1 MTCDEFIVFLRA
13 CNPRDDGPDGWRV
26 MLPGEVAA
34 VEGGDDQGFDA
45 KAHEQ
50 TAMLAVHRRLEGT
63 KGADRQRWRPVTQAD
78 VTKPQRGRDGGGKQ
92 PPTELAVKRVDLHN
106 AQAMID
112 TLRGLR
118 MSDAQVATVVSAIFV
133 EKTPEAYAKV
143 PPDHGLIRQPRLGGG
158 DACPLPLCRYG
169 LQRAARRGGV
179 HRAAALALARRALR

>member
-26 MLPGEVAA
+26 MLPDEVAA

-63 KGADRQRWRPVTQAD
+63 KGADKQRWRPVTQAD

-92 PPTELAVKRVDLHN
+92 PPTELAVKRVESGK
-106 AQAMID
+106 
-112 TLRGLR
+112 RP
-118 MSDAQVATVVSAIFV
+118 TVVEGFMEATMWIFCSPT
-133 EKTPEAYAKV
+133 KS
-143 PPDHGLIRQPRLGGG
+143 RLSS
-158 DACPLPLCRYG
+158 
-169 LQRAARRGGV
+169 
-179 HRAAALALARRALR
+179 